1 MNIFPRISIV
11 TPSFNQGQFLEEC
24 ILSVLIQ
31 NYPNLEYII
40 MDGGS
45 TDNSVEIIKKYEK
58 YLTYWQSQ
66 PDDGHYAAV
75 NEGLK
80 KTTGE
85 IMGWLNSDDKF
96 HIDGLFVLG
105 KVFRQFPHVDF
116 LTAKRI
122 GFNALGNSYSA
133 KYEQQTWNR
142 NMMLDKNSLDKGMLV
157 MQEATYWR
165 RDLWE
170 KTGASLNLSYKF
182 AADFELWLR
191 FTRFT
196 QLYTVDAL
204 VAGFR
209 SYGPQ
214 QRSQMFRNEYI
225 AECEKVLNIETKI
238 KSLNPHL
245 DGVAPPLISYP
256 VTSSAYDQ

>member
-1 MNIFPRISIV
+1 MKKEAIKKNSPKISIV
-11 TPSFNQGQFLEEC
+11 TPSFNQGQFLEKC
-24 ILSVLIQ
+24 INSVLSQ
-31 NYPNLEYII
+31 NYPNVEYII

-58 YLTYWQSQ
+58 YLAYWQSR
-66 PDDGHYAAV
+66 PDGGHYAAV

-85 IMGWLNSDDKF
+85 IMGWLNSDDMF
-96 HIDGLFVLG
+96 HPGGLFVLE
-105 KVFRQFPHVDF
+105 KVFKRFQHIDF

-122 GFNALGNSYSA
+122 GFNALGNTYSA

-142 NMMLDKNSLDKGMLV
+142 NILLDKNSLDKCMFI

-170 KTGASLNLSYKF
+170 RAGASLNLSYRL
-182 AADFELWLR
+182 AADLELWLR

-196 QLYTVDAL
+196 QLHTVDAL

-214 QRSQMFRNEYI
+214 QRSQMFRAEYI
-225 AECEKVLNIETKI
+225 AECEEVLNIEAKL
-238 KSLNPHL
+238 KSVSPHL

-256 VTSSAYDQ
+256 F